1 MQTRFILIDTSHA
14 GNVGAAARAMMVSA
28 AAAQWNVPAAEL
40 ETEKGVVHH
49 RASKRS
55 ATYGSLASAAVS
67 VTPPDLATVPLKDP
81 KKFTIIGTRTKTVGL
96 RDILM
101 GKPMFGIDV
110 TVPNMHYAT
119 FVKSP
124 VFAAKVARANLDAIK
139 AMPGVTHAF
148 VVEGTTNLRIPRVFN
163 FFLHN
168 IFVHVP
174 HHVDARIPFHQLPA
188 AAEAIAEQAKLGT
201 HWAAQ
206 CELEIE
212 VAERIQAIN

>member
-1 MQTRFILIDTSHA
+1 
-14 GNVGAAARAMMVSA
+14 
-28 AAAQWNVPAAEL
+28 
-40 ETEKGVVHH
+40 VHH

-124 VFAAKVARANLDAIK
+124 VFAAKVASANLDAIK

-148 VVEGTTNLRIPRVFN
+148 VVEGTTNLQGLMPGVAIIGKNWWMVQQAARALSPSNSGFN
-163 FFLHN
+163 LASSPN
-168 IFVHVP
+168 K
-174 HHVDARIPFHQLPA
+174 R
-188 AAEAIAEQAKLGT
+188 K
-201 HWAAQ
+201 WA
-206 CELEIE
+206 
-212 VAERIQAIN
+212 VG